1 MTDVN
6 RNRAIPFSIGLGTM
20 IAALHASGMNAAFP
34 VIAQQT
40 GASVAGAQ
48 WILTVYTLALSGC
61 LLTFGRLGDRAG
73 LRGVYLGG
81 LAAFTIASAACALAP
96 NLVTLVVLRGIEG
109 VGAAMISATSAAILA
124 RHLPASRLGQALGW
138 QAGMTYFGLALGPA
152 LAGFVAEQY
161 GWRALFLM
169 NLPLGAIAMIVAA
182 RVLESVSC
190 RPRLTKF
197 NGLESLAWIA
207 TLVPLMV
214 ALSGWQPG
222 GWLSLRTTILGAATC
237 VCCAA
242 FVVINRRSAD
252 PLIRFAVFRRA
263 AFSAATLAETVYYV
277 CLYATGFL
285 MPLYLMRA
293 RGFGA
298 AETGFFVAC
307 QCLARAMAAPIGGR
321 LTDRSG
327 VRIPTGLG
335 VVILGI
341 GMLCL
346 CRLDSGT
353 SAVQVGATLVL
364 VGIGTGLF
372 VPANSTSLLGSAPTE
387 LYGMAGSI
395 LATARNLGMTLGV
408 AIAAAMYTVSAPGE
422 AAGAAAAIAGVRGAF
437 TVVAALAVV
446 NAIGFILASVNW
458 APGGA
463 DRVPEPS

>member
-1 MTDVN
+1 MTGAN
-6 RNRAIPFSIGLGTM
+6 RNSMIPFSIGLGPM
-20 IAALHASGMNAAFP
+20 IATLHASGINASFP
-34 VIAQQT
+34 VIARQM

-48 WILTVYTLALSGC
+48 WILMVYTLVVSGS

-73 LRGVYLGG
+73 LRGVYIGG
-81 LAAFTIASAACALAP
+81 LATFTVTSAACALAP
-96 NLVTLVVLRGIEG
+96 NVTTLIVLRGMQGI
-109 VGAAMISATSAAILA
+109 GAAMISATSAAILA
-124 RHLPASRLGQALGW
+124 RNLPVARLGQALGW
-138 QAGMTYFGLALGPA
+138 QAGMTYLGLALGPA
-152 LAGFVAEQY
+152 LAGLVAGRF

-169 NLPLGAIAMIVAA
+169 NLPLGAIAIVAA
-182 RVLESVSC
+182 ARAIEGASC
-190 RPRLTKF
+190 RPRLREL

-207 TLVPLMV
+207 TLVPLMI

-222 GWLSLRTTILGAATC
+222 GWRSLRTTILAVATF
-237 VCCAA
+237 VCCAV
-242 FVVINRRSAD
+242 FVGLNRRSAD
-252 PLIRFAVFRRA
+252 PLIRFGVFRRA
-263 AFSAATLAETVYYV
+263 AFSTATVTEGVYYL

-285 MPLYLMRA
+285 MPLYLMQA

-298 AETGFFVAC
+298 AETGFFVTC
-307 QCLARAMAAPIGGR
+307 QCLARAMAAPFSGR

-353 SAVQVGATLVL
+353 SAGQVGATLVL

-372 VPANSTSLLGSAPTE
+372 VPANSTSLMGSAPAE

-408 AIAAAMYTVSAPGE
+408 AIAAAVYTLCATGE
-422 AAGAAAAIAGVRGAF
+422 AAGAPAAIAGVRGAF
-437 TVVAALAVV
+437 TVIAALAVV
-446 NAIGFILASVNW
+446 NAIGAILASASY
-458 APGGA
+458 APAGA
-463 DRVPEPS
+463 DQVPEPS